1 LLPSKLV
8 TGYVLLCCLF
18 SLSVNC
24 ISIFQ
29 VKVLDFLQKTLDPPV
44 SETVRNAVILL
55 QELGALTDTESLTE
69 LGSKLGSLPVHP
81 STSKMLLFAILMDC
95 LDPALTLACAADYRD
110 PFVLPMLPEGKKRAG
125 FAKAELAGLYGGFS
139 DQLAVVAA
147 FDCWRRAK
155 DKGQDGQFC
164 TRYFISGVTM
174 NMLFNMRKQ
183 LQNELVKNGFLP
195 ADVSGCSLNAHD
207 PGT

>member
-1 LLPSKLV
+1 M
-8 TGYVLLCCLF
+8 GYVQLCSLLY
-18 SLSVNC
+18 LSHC

-29 VKVLDFLQKTLDPPV
+29 VKLLDPNCHIADFLQKTLDPPV

-81 STSKMLLFAILMDC
+81 STSKMLLFAILMNC

-125 FAKAELAGLYGGFS
+125 FARAELAGLYGGFS

-147 FDCWRRAK
+147 FDCWRHAK

-164 TRYFISGVTM
+164 TRYFVSGVTM

-183 LQNELVKNGFLP
+183 LQTELVKNGFLP